1 MKNELKKR
9 IYTSFFIIP
18 LALFFIIEGSFFF
31 MFFLSLI
38 FLISIYEWLK
48 ITKKINIFKI
58 IGAIFIS
65 FSIYSAYLLRNEKGI
80 YVFLFIIFISILTD
94 LGGYIFG
101 KTFKGPKL
109 TKISPNKTYS
119 GAIGSFLISI
129 IGGLI
134 YFNLLI
140 EDILLNKEPYIT
152 IFIFIFLISLISQLG
167 DLIISFFKRIAN
179 LKNTGKILP
188 GHGGLLDRID
198 GIIFTIPFSYSILN
212 YINF

>member
-65 FSIYSAYLLRNEKGI
+65 FSIYSAYLLRNEQGI

-167 DLIISFFKRIAN
+167 DLIISFFKRTAN

-198 GIIFTIPFSYSILN
+198 GIIFTIPFSYTILN